1 MYGKF
6 NVDHHYG
13 FKMTNCFSSSGAGSY
28 LTIANDPQVLRYCVD
43 QHASLVTDLS
53 AMIGAENFTTIL
65 EFQPMPSYYADIGK
79 EKGGNML
86 GLEQNVG
93 NALFFVAGLALTSQD
108 SEEQYPQAYQRVNAM
123 VQNIAAF
130 LKSVGRTEK
139 VHIHELRALKSG
151 CA

>member
-1 MYGKF
+1 
-6 NVDHHYG
+6 
-13 FKMTNCFSSSGAGSY
+13 
-28 LTIANDPQVLRYCVD
+28 
-43 QHASLVTDLS
+43 
-53 AMIGAENFTTIL
+53 MIGAEYFTMIL

-93 NALFFVAGLALTSQD
+93 KALFFVAGLALTSQD

-123 VQNIAAF
+123 VQNIVAF
-130 LKSVGRTEK
+130 SKSVGRTEK

-151 CA
+151 CAQELGRSQCRAY